1 MAILSLVPI
10 TMMLFV
16 PPTIVSWILIS
27 SLVFHFLY
35 TGILIY
41 PNFIPPVPKL
51 WQFFL
56 TVSLFLGSMIALIM
70 IFTLLRIIQ
79 ERKET
84 QHQFRILTL
93 EETFSSPF
101 DLDLLFGFLPLED
114 PFNCLDLY
122 IDCVFTSPD
131 SSSSSISPTP
141 D

>member
-16 PPTIVSWILIS
+16 PPTLVSWIFIS

-84 QHQFRILTL
+84 
-93 EETFSSPF
+93 
-101 DLDLLFGFLPLED
+101 
-114 PFNCLDLY
+114 
-122 IDCVFTSPD
+122 
-131 SSSSSISPTP
+131 
-141 D
+141 